1 LPAFGIVH
9 KGRCLVP
16 VLQDGDNK
24 HPMFAIF
31 QQETTSKKTTGGCG
45 IVGNFLENGYEK
57 KQNRVEEE
65 RIRQRGDITTRKED
79 KKEAR

>member
-1 LPAFGIVH
+1 
-9 KGRCLVP
+9 VP

-57 KQNRVEEE
+57 KQNRVEEKQNGLDNE
-65 RIRQRGDITTRKED
+65 EILQLEKRIRKRPDESMF
-79 KKEAR
+79 